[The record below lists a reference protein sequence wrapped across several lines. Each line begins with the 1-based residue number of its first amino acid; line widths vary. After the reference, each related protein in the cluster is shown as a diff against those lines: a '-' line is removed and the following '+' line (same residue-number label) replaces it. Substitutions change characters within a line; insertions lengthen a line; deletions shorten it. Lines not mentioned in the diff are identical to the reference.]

1 MSLPPASLDCFLLL
15 VLQVRLGR
23 LSSLKIGRM
32 SNQRCA
38 NRVRW
43 QLEERLIL
51 TMPLWYVIGITF
63 NYYFWELGKIWSYKA
78 FFVWGSQIFF
88 FCLFA
93 CVLINRCI
101 LLLHHLF
108 LFQDEYMSLPGLFPT
123 VAGKIASH
131 GPYNSVKDMYNI
143 EGLTARDKKMM
154 QKYESEFTVNPA
166 SLRTFNER
174 INARV
179 ST

>member
-1 MSLPPASLDCFLLL
+1 MIFPIVVVGS
-15 VLQVRLGR
+15 
-23 LSSLKIGRM
+23 
-32 SNQRCA
+32 
-38 NRVRW
+38 W
-43 QLEERLIL
+43 ERSD
-51 TMPLWYVIGITF
+51 VIQSG
-63 NYYFWELGKIWSYKA
+63 
-78 FFVWGSQIFF
+78 FFVFG
-88 FCLFA
+88 
-93 CVLINRCI
+93 VLKS
-101 LLLHHLF
+101 F
-108 LFQDEYMSLPGLFPT
+108 LFFVFSHVFSSIVYSLFYIITVYLQDEYMSLPGLFPT

-131 GPYNSVKDMYNI
+131 GPYSSVKDMYKI